1 MKNILDLIGN
11 TPLVELKNIE
21 TKYQL
26 KSKIYAKL
34 ELQNPTGS
42 VKDRTALS
50 LINDAISNNKITK
63 ENTIIEAT
71 SGNIGISLS
80 FVCKQLG
87 YQSLII
93 MPDNMSLERRKLIQ
107 ENDAKLILT
116 PGSQGMQ
123 GSIDKL
129 KELKEKDYNLVSLN
143 CNLFLLILLVYQ

>member
-50 LINDAISNNKITK
+50 LINTGTK
-63 ENTIIEAT
+63 TEYRPME
-71 SGNIGISLS
+71 
-80 FVCKQLG
+80 Q
-87 YQSLII
+87 
-93 MPDNMSLERRKLIQ
+93 DRKPR
-107 ENDAKLILT
+107 D
-116 PGSQGMQ
+116 
-123 GSIDKL
+123 
-129 KELKEKDYNLVSLN
+129 
-143 CNLFLLILLVYQ
+143 

>member
-1 MKNILDLIGN
+1 MNNILDLIGN
-11 TPLVELKNIE
+11 TPLVELRKIK

-50 LINDAISNNKITK
+50 LINDAINNKKITK

-93 MPDNMSLERRKLIQ
+93 MPDNMSLERRNLLQ
-107 ENDAKLILT
+107 VVGWMLR
-116 PGSQGMQ
+116 
-123 GSIDKL
+123 DK
-129 KELKEKDYNLVSLN
+129 DFCPDPIVRQV
-143 CNLFLLILLVYQ
+143 I

>member
-71 SGNIGISLS
+71 S
-80 FVCKQLG
+80 
-87 YQSLII
+87 
-93 MPDNMSLERRKLIQ
+93 
-107 ENDAKLILT
+107 
-116 PGSQGMQ
+116 
-123 GSIDKL
+123 
-129 KELKEKDYNLVSLN
+129 
-143 CNLFLLILLVYQ
+143 